1 MEERMRGRRGRQPS
15 PAPATTHGPARGPQ
29 HLRGLRG
36 GFAVGT
42 AVFAPKRRRTRALH
56 YALAEITGI
65 QACAGTATVAF
76 LDAEPG
82 VDDEAVPLYTLVPCP
97 RGVLADSGACD
108 GETLCSL
115 AGRVLRVA
123 PEAGVSA
130 EASATSGNWLSCE
143 SDPGS
148 DTGDLPGSSEGDL
161 RLLNFTEKAPTVKPT
176 VLEIEEERGVADV
189 GGWHVLSI
197 AYKPPEASE
206 VFYARAFRALR
217 STVLRRLVRD
227 EGLPAQVQQ
236 VILCIFETYSCLNRF
251 EVYMALRGHEVHL
264 IDGVG
269 SSTAWVEAEDSPQTP
284 SAPLWLC
291 LLSEDVEDEYSATSL
306 LKDWLPPERWQP
318 QGKAEGDGAPISI
331 SIVQLGEGMPEAK
344 GDGGRGGE
352 GGLADD
358 AIGAGAAAITLRTAL
373 GDAACANLIEC
384 RLLRD
389 AGSGGP
395 AKERH
400 PHTAL
405 GRLWRQTLE
414 GPALELSM
422 PASVWQLALVRL
434 ILARGAEETTRQA
447 AQDAGEGLLSHCAAV
462 PPGLLEDIACGNVFS
477 ATLFATLAPLPGGRQ
492 LLDEIKRRAMRDG
505 RFIGEE
511 AFPVLEAARAALE
524 DALPKPPAGRRAL
537 REQRVALILPNACG
551 TTSEAEAHRHVLQ
564 RFFYPR
570 HLFTLTSAEPQRPG
584 AAALL
589 DSRSWLEVGGVLL
602 LSHEDPLCR
611 MSALQEEADV
621 VIACGKAAAA
631 FAAEGCGAR
640 CVALLSEVE
649 LANGPGHPWIPW
661 PGRLGARRASATE
674 QTIAEKAAIAATA
687 ARGKGLPSAPPVMAK
702 AAGFLRVLGWPG
714 GVKIKEETDTRIKR
728 EGVQT
733 QKRPRDETARW
744 VHLRRLAEELLLWC
758 CRAPA
763 AFIDE
768 PGKEGLPILQFS
780 SFTRA

>member
-1 MEERMRGRRGRQPS
+1 
-15 PAPATTHGPARGPQ
+15 
-29 HLRGLRG
+29 
-36 GFAVGT
+36 
-42 AVFAPKRRRTRALH
+42 
-56 YALAEITGI
+56 
-65 QACAGTATVAF
+65 
-76 LDAEPG
+76 
-82 VDDEAVPLYTLVPCP
+82 
-97 RGVLADSGACD
+97 
-108 GETLCSL
+108 
-115 AGRVLRVA
+115 
-123 PEAGVSA
+123 
-130 EASATSGNWLSCE
+130 
-143 SDPGS
+143 
-148 DTGDLPGSSEGDL
+148 
-161 RLLNFTEKAPTVKPT
+161 
-176 VLEIEEERGVADV
+176 
-189 GGWHVLSI
+189 
-197 AYKPPEASE
+197 
-206 VFYARAFRALR
+206 
-217 STVLRRLVRD
+217 
-227 EGLPAQVQQ
+227 
-236 VILCIFETYSCLNRF
+236 
-251 EVYMALRGHEVHL
+251 
-264 IDGVG
+264 
-269 SSTAWVEAEDSPQTP
+269 
-284 SAPLWLC
+284 
-291 LLSEDVEDEYSATSL
+291 
-306 LKDWLPPERWQP
+306 
-318 QGKAEGDGAPISI
+318 
-331 SIVQLGEGMPEAK
+331 MPEAK

-389 AGSGGP
+389 AGAGAGAQYARECLAARSRSPNSGARGRRNDTPGGP
-395 AKERH
+395 
-400 PHTAL
+400 
-405 GRLWRQTLE
+405 GR
-414 GPALELSM
+414 
-422 PASVWQLALVRL
+422 
-434 ILARGAEETTRQA
+434 
-447 AQDAGEGLLSHCAAV
+447 GEGLLSHCAAV

-687 ARGKGLPSAPPVMAK
+687 ARGRG
-702 AAGFLRVLGWPG
+702 
-714 GVKIKEETDTRIKR
+714 
-728 EGVQT
+728 
-733 QKRPRDETARW
+733 
-744 VHLRRLAEELLLWC
+744 
-758 CRAPA
+758 CRARHPSWQKPRVFCGCSVGLA
-763 AFIDE
+763 A
-768 PGKEGLPILQFS
+768 
-780 SFTRA
+780 